1 MKYRICTLVV
11 LAASWLPV
19 RAVENLATLL
29 PEDVTVFSG
38 AKDARLFEHLDEH
51 PLKKILVGSGLEKVL
66 APWLAKTAENKV
78 KIEKIY
84 KEETGLSMDEVMKKF
99 AGATAAG
106 AKIDF
111 AALFMGVA
119 AMRGDGAPELPKGL
133 FDVTLAMDYSGD
145 EALAEKIAR
154 CYGRM
159 FGELVK
165 MPAAAASPIPF
176 AKFPD
181 EYDATAEDYA
191 GVKLHVWKL
200 KKGAKSLIESP
211 GYALIDGAMVVSF
224 SEQGLRA
231 SVDRVKKG
239 GKSLADSPRHAALA
253 KSAKDSD
260 MVSYF
265 DLGSV
270 VKSGMNAAAKQGGAG
285 AGQGLSV
292 VRALGLHKL
301 DFIYFTLDLSKNRS
315 DMEFGVTYHD
325 NPGIMNVFATDGPG
339 IVPNFLPPDA
349 DSGGHSTIYFDKMLA
364 AIEGLMKE
372 AVPAMG
378 DMIGTQIDELKKQ
391 TGVDIRKDI
400 IANIGPDF
408 ISASEPSK
416 EGATKKQ
423 KEADDEA
430 EEEEL
435 EPTIVGIKIK
445 DRKTVELAVNTLIN
459 KSAPDGAMFE
469 KREYQGVSINSMKE
483 APMGYIFTDDWFI
496 LSMGPQTLLEK
507 VITRLAKPGDDHLFA
522 QPVVKSAFE
531 GLPGGD
537 DGSTF
542 LDLGPTLDKLLEM
555 ASGLGEVP
563 GLSELINLK
572 DLPKKMNLPIV
583 IGLRQYK
590 DDSSF
595 RVRLHIAEK
604 KK

>member
-11 LAASWLPV
+11 LAAAWLPV
-19 RAVENLATLL
+19 RAVENLSTLL
-29 PEDVTVFSG
+29 PEDVTVFSS
-38 AKDARLFEHLDEH
+38 AKDGHLFEHLDEH

-78 KIEKIY
+78 KIDKIY

-99 AGATAAG
+99 GGATAVG

-119 AMRGDGAPELPKGL
+119 NLRGNGAAELPKGFL
-133 FDVTLAMDYSGD
+133 DATVAMDFSGD
-145 EALAEKIAR
+145 EALAEKIVR

-165 MPAAAASPIPF
+165 LPAAGASPLPF

-181 EYDATAEDYA
+181 EYEATAEDYA

-200 KKGAKSLIESP
+200 KKGAKSFIESP

-224 SEQGLRA
+224 GEEGLRA

-239 GKSLADSPRHAALA
+239 GKSLAESPRHAALA

-265 DLGSV
+265 DIGSV

-325 NPGIMNVFATDGPG
+325 NPGIMKIFATDGPG

-378 DMIGTQIDELKKQ
+378 DMIGAQIDELKKQ

-408 ISASEPSK
+408 ISASEPLK
-416 EGATKKQ
+416 EGATKKDD
-423 KEADDEA
+423 DDE
-430 EEEEL
+430 EM

-459 KSAPDGAMFE
+459 KSAPDGALFE
-469 KREYQGVSINSMKE
+469 KREYQGVSINNMKD

-496 LSMGPQTLLEK
+496 MSMGPQTLLEK

-522 QPVVKSAFE
+522 QPIVKSAFE
-531 GLPGGD
+531 GLPGDD

-572 DLPKKMNLPIV
+572 DLPKKLNLPIV
-583 IGLRQYK
+583 IGMRQYK
-590 DDSSF
+590 DDNSF
-595 RVRLHIAEK
+595 HIRMHIAEK

>member
-29 PEDVTVFSG
+29 PEDVTVFSS
-38 AKDARLFEHLDEH
+38 AKDARLFEQLDEH
-51 PLKKILVGSGLEKVL
+51 PLKKILVGSGLEKVM
-66 APWLAKTAENKV
+66 APWIAKTAENKV
-78 KIEKIY
+78 KIDKIF
-84 KEETGLSMDEVMKKF
+84 KEETGLSVDEVFKKF
-99 AGATAAG
+99 SGGSAAG

-111 AALFMGVA
+111 AALFMGFA
-119 AMRGDGAPELPKGL
+119 NRGGAGAPELPKGL
-133 FDVTLAMDYSGD
+133 FDVTLAMDFSGD
-145 EALAEKIAR
+145 EALAEKIVR
-154 CYGRM
+154 SYGRM

-181 EYDATAEDYA
+181 EYNATAEDYA

-224 SEQGLRA
+224 SEEGLKA

-239 GKSLADSPRHAALA
+239 GKSLAESPRHAALA

-265 DLGSV
+265 DIGSA
-270 VKSGMNAAAKQGGAG
+270 VKSGMNMAAKEGGAG
-285 AGQGLSV
+285 AGQGLSF

-315 DMEFGVTYHD
+315 DMEFGVTFHD
-325 NPGIMNVFATDGPG
+325 NPGIMKVFATDGPG

-349 DSGGHSTIYFDKMLA
+349 DSGSHSTIYFDKMLA

-408 ISASEPSK
+408 ISASEPLK
-416 EGATKKQ
+416 EGATKK
-423 KEADDEA
+423 EDD

-469 KREYQGVSINSMKE
+469 KREFQGVSINNMKE

-583 IGLRQYK
+583 IGMRQYK
-590 DDSSF
+590 DDNSF